1 MFRYGLI
8 AILALLSTPSH
19 SASKCETEWNSL
31 KATQAQLRHNSTEQL
46 RQKEHVRHTAY
57 QNCIKGKNQSK
68 SNNQPILSHPK

>member
-57 QNCIKGKNQSK
+57 QNCRKGKNQSK